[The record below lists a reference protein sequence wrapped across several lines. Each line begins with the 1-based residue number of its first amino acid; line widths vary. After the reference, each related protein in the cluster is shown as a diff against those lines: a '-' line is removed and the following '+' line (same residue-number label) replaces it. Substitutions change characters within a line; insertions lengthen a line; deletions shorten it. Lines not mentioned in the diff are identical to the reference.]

1 MGIPVAEYFKNI
13 VQQAFVAQ
21 ASDIHLE
28 PLDQQGILR
37 FRIDGRLHTIEA
49 LEKSFF
55 GSLIAHIKVL
65 ADLNVSEKRLPQDG
79 RLGITLSS
87 QALDL
92 RVSTLPTQAGE
103 CVTLRLLDK
112 KHFSW
117 KVTDLGLPE
126 KILSAIEGLTRLASG
141 LVVVSGPTGSGKT
154 TTIYSL
160 LSHLNQKGDQKI
172 LSLEDPVEYTLDG
185 IQQVSIQPELGLSF
199 SSGLRAF
206 LRQDPNII
214 FVGEIRDTQTAKI
227 AIHAALTGHLVFT
240 TLHTQDSI
248 RVIHRL
254 MHLGIEPFL
263 IGSSLRGVL
272 AQRLVRKLCSCCQE
286 LVTQDKEAARSLYLP
301 QQTQRDTAL
310 GCPTCK
316 HSGFQGRFPL
326 FEWLGIDARLKGLIK
341 AKASYASFQEA
352 LQETP
357 FSSLESEAKAAI
369 RAGKTSLAE
378 VRQLFLY

>member
-1 MGIPVAEYFKNI
+1 MPVAAYFKNT
-13 VQQAFVAQ
+13 VQEAFLAQ

-28 PLDQQGILR
+28 PTAQQGTLR
-37 FRIDGRLHTIEA
+37 FRIDGLLHTIEA

-65 ADLNVSEKRLPQDG
+65 ADLNISEKRLPQDG
-79 RLGITLSS
+79 RIGMNLPS
-87 QALDL
+87 QTLDL

-112 KHFSW
+112 KDFSW

-126 KILSAIEGLTRLASG
+126 RILGSIEGIARLASG
-141 LVVVSGPTGSGKT
+141 LIVVSGPTGSGKT

-160 LSHLNQKGDQKI
+160 LSHLNHKADQKI
-172 LSLEDPVEYTLDG
+172 LSLEDPVEYALDG
-185 IQQVSIQPELGLSF
+185 IQQVAIQPELGLSF
-199 SSGLRAF
+199 SSGLRSF

-214 FVGEIRDTQTAKI
+214 FVGEIRDAQTAKI

-248 RVIHRL
+248 TVIHRL

-263 IGSSLRGVL
+263 LSSSLRGVL
-272 AQRLVRKLCSCCQE
+272 AQRLVRKLCSCCKAIVSHNKQ
-286 LVTQDKEAARSLYLP
+286 
-301 QQTQRDTAL
+301 TAL
-310 GCPTCK
+310 DIKIAENTPIYEAIGCSTCK
-316 HSGFQGRFPL
+316 SSGFQGRFPL
-326 FEWLGIDARLKGLIK
+326 FEWLGIDAHLKGLMN

-352 LQETP
+352 LANTS
-357 FSSLESEAKAAI
+357 FSSLESEAKAAV
-369 RAGKTSLAE
+369 REGKTSLAE
-378 VRQLFLY
+378 LRKFFQC